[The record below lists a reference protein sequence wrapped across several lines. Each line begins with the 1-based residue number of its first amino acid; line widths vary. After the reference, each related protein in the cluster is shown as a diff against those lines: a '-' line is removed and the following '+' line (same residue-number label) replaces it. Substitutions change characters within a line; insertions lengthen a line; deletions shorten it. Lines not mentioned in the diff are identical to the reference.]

1 MKRATD
7 EVTSSAL
14 AVKISIHALVKRA
27 TDCPTFSIK
36 NGCISI
42 HALVKR
48 ATNPI
53 KQTTFSYK
61 HFNPRPREEGDLLF
75 SLFFFCFYI
84 ISIHALVKRATY
96 IFADRCNAFNISIHA
111 LVKRATCKWR
121 YTRKGSKAISIHA
134 LVKRATA
141 VSDWRKGLWQHFNP
155 RLREEGDKS
164 GDTSV
169 KELSYFNPRPR
180 EEGDAKGN
188 NIYRT
193 GAISIHALVKRA
205 TTCSS

>member
-1 MKRATD
+1 M
-7 EVTSSAL
+7 
-14 AVKISIHALVKRA
+14 
-27 TDCPTFSIK
+27 
-36 NGCISI
+36 
-42 HALVKR
+42 
-48 ATNPI
+48 
-53 KQTTFSYK
+53 
-61 HFNPRPREEGDLLF
+61 
-75 SLFFFCFYI
+75 
-84 ISIHALVKRATY
+84 
-96 IFADRCNAFNISIHA
+96 
-111 LVKRATCKWR
+111 
-121 YTRKGSKAISIHA
+121 
-134 LVKRATA
+134 KRATA

-205 TTCSS
+205 TLAMYYVHGQFTISIHALVKRATLFSGWISSKNIISIHALVKRATHYLTVFRGLYRNFNPRPREEGDSTGDADDELIKNFNPRPREEGDPLGESAPAAVPRISIHALVKRATEDLIPDFSRKLFQSTPS

>member
-36 NGCISI
+36 NGC
-42 HALVKR
+42 
-48 ATNPI
+48 
-53 KQTTFSYK
+53 
-61 HFNPRPREEGDLLF
+61 
-75 SLFFFCFYI
+75 
-84 ISIHALVKRATY
+84 
-96 IFADRCNAFNISIHA
+96 
-111 LVKRATCKWR
+111 
-121 YTRKGSKAISIHA
+121 ISIHA

-205 TTCSS
+205 TLAMYYVHGQFTISIHALVKRATNIINHNICNGLNFNPRPREEGDVSRFHNKIMCNIISIHALVKRATEDLIPDFSRKLFQSTPS